1 MGILTNVDD
10 KRNFRV
16 AEDKAFGLSSGEKL
30 YSLDQ
35 LSEAINLIE
44 PEVFRVHVNEQKNDF
59 AAWVDGVF
67 EEHGLA
73 EQLRQHPTPLRMMVS
88 IEKFLRQPMGNTE
101 APAPMHQEMP
111 VEEKPAEAM
120 PMEEAPAEEHRHEE
134 GHHEHHDHAH
144 ADHHHEQHA
153 A

>member
-1 MGILTNVDD
+1 MSILDNVED

-16 AEDKAFGLSSGEKL
+16 SEEKAFGLSTGEKL

-44 PEVFRVHVNEQKNDF
+44 PDIFRAHVNEEKNDF
-59 AAWVDGVF
+59 AAWVDNVF

-88 IEKFLRQPMGNTE
+88 IEKFLRQPLSGAPMSAPTDAALPLPQLND
-101 APAPMHQEMP
+101 APAAAQP
-111 VEEKPAEAM
+111 VVTGVSAM
-120 PMEEAPAEEHRHEE
+120 
-134 GHHEHHDHAH
+134 D
-144 ADHHHEQHA
+144 HHEQHA

>member
-1 MGILTNVDD
+1 MSLLANVED

-16 AEDKAFGLSSGEKL
+16 SEEKAFGLSTGEKL

-44 PEVFRVHVNEQKNDF
+44 PDVFRAHVNEGKNDF
-59 AAWVDGVF
+59 AAWVDNVF

-88 IEKFLRQPMGNTE
+88 IEKFLRQPMGGMPT
-101 APAPMHQEMP
+101 ADIAAPMPP
-111 VEEKPAEAM
+111 VDSTPQ
-120 PMEEAPAEEHRHEE
+120 PMETQPPMVSGVSAQD
-134 GHHEHHDHAH
+134 HHD
-144 ADHHHEQHA
+144 QHVA
-153 A
+153 